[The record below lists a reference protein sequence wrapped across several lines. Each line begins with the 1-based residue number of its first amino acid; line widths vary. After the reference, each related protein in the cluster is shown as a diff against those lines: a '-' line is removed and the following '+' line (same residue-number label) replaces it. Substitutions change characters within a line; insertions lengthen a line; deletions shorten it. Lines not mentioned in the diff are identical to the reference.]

1 MESQD
6 DQLAQSENFSPHVR
20 QEQTIFG
27 IGLSSGIAFGRA
39 EIVSYQDVCLEE
51 KTLPSEEVE
60 SEISR
65 YKKALDRTQIELE
78 AIHDS
83 SPSVQNEQVS
93 HIMQAHIEMLKD
105 PLLTTE
111 VENAIRSTQKNAEA
125 VMHGLISAWQEHTSF
140 QKDPFFKERSKDIQD
155 LSHRVLSNL
164 GVDVSFS
171 LDKLDEMSIVV
182 APEIASIHALEAH
195 PDKVSGFVTKIGAS
209 TSHAAIIAKARGTP
223 YVTGIDLSDAE
234 GIERIIIDG
243 DAGKVILNPSLKTI
257 EAYKKVQKEQLHRA
271 ARLAKKAPSTFHM
284 QGGPTIELM
293 ANIALA
299 EETKQAKEAGANGI
313 GLVRSEYLIM
323 GEGRL
328 LNEEEQ
334 FNLYREIAEST
345 GELPAIVR
353 TLDISQED
361 LAELAGEAMPAS
373 PALYRGMRWLLKNRS
388 FFEGHL
394 RAIVRASAYGNLKV
408 MFPMVTDVSELKEAL
423 ELLDKV
429 TQELKVSPLSVGC
442 MIENPA
448 AALLC
453 EAFTKYVDF
462 FAIGTNDLTQYSTAT
477 DRRFSFDRE
486 VFCPMHPVVV
496 RLIARIAEVALEH
509 KIGVLACG
517 DAASDPLYAPI
528 FLGLGLRTLSMPSR
542 CISLMGDYISKLSL
556 EEAQAAANHALE
568 IESGAEM
575 AQFLEDFQKELLR
588 S

>member
-1 MESQD
+1 MEKQE
-6 DQLAQSENFSPHVR
+6 DQISFPNASSAQV
-20 QEQTIFG
+20 QKEQTIFG

-39 EIVSYQDVCLEE
+39 EVISRKAVCLEE

-65 YKKALDRTQIELE
+65 YKKALDRTQTELE

-83 SPSVQNEQVS
+83 APSVQNEQVS

-164 GVDVSFS
+164 GVDVTFS

-223 YVTGIDLSDAE
+223 YVTGVDLSDAGE
-234 GIERIIIDG
+234 IERIIIDG
-243 DAGKVILNPSLKTI
+243 DEGKVILNPSIQTI
-257 EAYKKVQKEQLHRA
+257 ETYKKLQKEQMQRA
-271 ARLAKKAPSTFHM
+271 VRLAKKAPLVFQM
-284 QGGPTIELM
+284 KKGPTVELM

-299 EETKQAKEAGANGI
+299 EEAKQAKEAGANGI

-328 LNEEEQ
+328 LGEEEQ
-334 FNLYREIAEST
+334 FHLYRRIAEST
-345 GELPAIVR
+345 GELPAVVR

-373 PALYRGMRWLLKNRS
+373 PALYRGMRWLLKNRT
-388 FFEGHL
+388 FFKEHL
-394 RAIVRASAYGNLKV
+394 RAIVRASAFGCLKV
-408 MFPMVTDVSELKEAL
+408 MFPMVTDISELKEAL
-423 ELLDKV
+423 QLLEEV
-429 TQELKVSPLSVGC
+429 TKELKLEPLSVGC

-448 AALLC
+448 AALMC
-453 EAFTKYVDF
+453 EAFVKYVDF

-486 VFCPMHPVVV
+486 VFCPMHPAVV
-496 RLIARIAEVALEH
+496 RLIARITSVALDH

-517 DAASDPLYAPI
+517 DAASEPLYAPI
-528 FLGLGLRTLSMPSR
+528 FLGLGIRTLSMPSR
-542 CISLMGDYISKLSL
+542 CISSMGDYIQKLTLS
-556 EEAQAAANHALE
+556 EAEAAAHRALE

-575 AQFLEDFQKELLR
+575 AQFLEDFQKELL

>member
-1 MESQD
+1 MDSQE
-6 DQLAQSENFSPHVR
+6 DQVTKMDASSSKMSE
-20 QEQTIFG
+20 EQVIFG

-39 EIVSYQDVCLEE
+39 EVISYQDLCLEE

-60 SEISR
+60 SEVSR
-65 YKKALDRTQIELE
+65 YKKALNRTQTELE

-83 SPSVQNEQVS
+83 APRVQNEQVS

-111 VENAIRSTQKNAEA
+111 VENAIRTTQKNAEA
-125 VMHGLISAWQEHTSF
+125 VMHGLITAWQEHTSF

-164 GVDVSFS
+164 GVDASFS
-171 LDKLDEMSIVV
+171 LDQLDEMSIVV

-195 PDKVSGFVTKIGAS
+195 PDKVSGFVTRIGAS

-223 YVTGIDLSDAE
+223 YVTGVDLSDIQ

-243 DAGKVILNPSLKTI
+243 DTGKVILNPSMGTI
-257 EAYKKVQKEQLHRA
+257 EAYKKVQKEQIQRA
-271 ARLAKKAPSTFHM
+271 ARLAKKAPLVFQM
-284 QGGPTIELM
+284 KEGPRVELM

-299 EETKQAKEAGANGI
+299 EEAQHAKEAGANGI

-328 LNEEEQ
+328 LGEEEQ
-334 FNLYREIAEST
+334 FLLYRRVAEST
-345 GELPAIVR
+345 KELPAIVR

-361 LAELAGEAMPAS
+361 LAELAGETMPAS

-388 FFEGHL
+388 FFKGHL
-394 RAIVRASAYGNLKV
+394 RAIVRASAFGHLKV

-423 ELLDKV
+423 QLLDEV
-429 TQELKVSPLSVGC
+429 TKELELKPLSVGC

-448 AALLC
+448 AALMC
-453 EAFTKYVDF
+453 EVFARYVDF

-477 DRRFSFDRE
+477 DRRFSFNRE
-486 VFCPMHPVVV
+486 IFCPMHPAVV
-496 RLIARIAEVALEH
+496 RLIARITDVAKDY

-517 DAASDPLYAPI
+517 DVASDPLYAPI
-528 FLGLGLRTLSMPSR
+528 FLGLGIRILSMPAR
-542 CISLMGDYISKLSL
+542 CISPMGDYIKKLTL
-556 EEAQAAANHALE
+556 EKAEEAARCALE

-575 AQFLEDFQKELLR
+575 AQFLDRFQQEL
-588 S
+588 